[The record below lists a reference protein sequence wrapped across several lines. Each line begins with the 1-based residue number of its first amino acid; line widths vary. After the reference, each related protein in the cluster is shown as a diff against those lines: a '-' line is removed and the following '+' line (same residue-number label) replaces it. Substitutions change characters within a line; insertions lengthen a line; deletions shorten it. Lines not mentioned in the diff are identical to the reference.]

1 MSKKL
6 GKMLAETLSSLFKKP
21 ATSSYPFEKREIH
34 KSYNGKVAYI
44 QAKCVGCNMC
54 VRNCPAKAIF
64 ITKIAD
70 KLFEATLH
78 LDRCIFC
85 GQCVISCKFG
95 ALANTNEFEL
105 AQADKA
111 KLIIKL

>member
-6 GKMLAETLSSLFKKP
+6 GKMLAETISSLFKKP
-21 ATSSYPFEKREIH
+21 ATSSYPFKKREIH
-34 KSYNGKVAYI
+34 KHYNGKVAYI
-44 QAKCVGCNMC
+44 KEKCVGCNMC

-70 KLFEATLH
+70 KQFEATLH

-85 GQCVISCKFG
+85 SQCVISCKFG
-95 ALANTNEFEL
+95 ALKNTNEFEL
-105 AQADKA
+105 ATGDKS
-111 KLIIKL
+111 KLVVKL